1 MPFCFQPLPRKA
13 RALPWQ
19 HWPDNEASMLGFFV
33 NLIAVKLVM
42 LPRLRSFNSVYVGQQ
57 SIFWHT
63 LPEILSEG
71 SPFDRVGF
79 DLFL

>member
-1 MPFCFQPLPRKA
+1 
-13 RALPWQ
+13 
-19 HWPDNEASMLGFFV
+19 MLGLFV

-42 LPRLRSFNSVYVGQQ
+42 LPRLRSFNSVYVGQL